1 VFFGGGNITAR
12 LAELLLSLP
21 AVLWAITFHEFCH
34 GYAAMKLG
42 DPTAKMDG
50 RLSLNPL
57 HHLDPIGAL
66 CLLLFRFGWAKP
78 VPINPGYFKH
88 PRRDMALVSLAGAA
102 GNILTAFVCA
112 QFVKLF
118 PVLFQTY
125 AAQQF
130 ILIMIYMNVGLA
142 AFNLLPIP
150 PLDGSR
156 VLYVMLPYKYLNVYY
171 TMERY
176 GMFVIVGLMI
186 LGVIPVL
193 MSPLMRLIL
202 NIIL

>member
-1 VFFGGGNITAR
+1 
-12 LAELLLSLP
+12 
-21 AVLWAITFHEFCH
+21 
-34 GYAAMKLG
+34 MKLG

-112 QFVKLF
+112 QFVAF
-118 PVLFQTY
+118 PR
-125 AAQQF
+125 
-130 ILIMIYMNVGLA
+130 
-142 AFNLLPIP
+142 AFPDLCRTAVYTHNDLHERGACSIQPSADT

-186 LGVIPVL
+186 PE
-193 MSPLMRLIL
+193 
-202 NIIL
+202 

>member
-1 VFFGGGNITAR
+1 MTAR

>member
-1 VFFGGGNITAR
+1 MFFGGGNITAR
-12 LAELLLSLP
+12 IAELLLSLP
-21 AVLWAITFHEFCH
+21 AVLWAITFHEFCN

-42 DPTAKMDG
+42 DPTAKLDG
-50 RLSLNPL
+50 RLSLNPM
-57 HHLDPIGAL
+57 HHLDPLGAL
-66 CLLLFRFGWAKP
+66 SLLLFRFGWAKP
-78 VPINPGYFKH
+78 VPINPGYFKN
-88 PRRDMALVSLAGAA
+88 PRRDMVIVSLAGAG

-112 QFVKLF
+112 QLVKFF

-156 VLYVMLPYKYLNVYY
+156 ILYVLLPYKYMHIYY
-171 TMERY
+171 TLEKY
-176 GMFVIVGLMI
+176 GMFVILGLI
-186 LGVIPVL
+186 VLGVIPVL
-193 MSPLMRLIL
+193 MNPLMTLIL
-202 NIIL
+202 SIIM

>member
-1 VFFGGGNITAR
+1 MFFGGGNITAR

>member
-1 VFFGGGNITAR
+1 MFFGGGDMAVRI
-12 LAELLLSLP
+12 AELLLSLP

-57 HHLDPIGAL
+57 HHLDPVGAL

-88 PRRDMALVSLAGAA
+88 PRRDMVIVSLAGAA

-112 QFVKLF
+112 QLVKFF
-118 PVLFQTY
+118 PSLFQSY
-125 AAQQF
+125 VAQQF

-142 AFNLLPIP
+142 AFNLIPIP

-156 VLYVMLPYKYLNVYY
+156 VLYVFLPYKYMNAYY
-171 TMERY
+171 NLERY
-176 GMFVIVGLMI
+176 GMFILLGLML
-186 LGVIPVL
+186 LGLLPYI
-193 MSPLMRLIL
+193 MRPFMALIL
-202 NIIL
+202 NLIL

>member
-1 VFFGGGNITAR
+1 MTAR

-78 VPINPGYFKH
+78 VPINPGYFMN

-112 QFVKLF
+112 QLVKLF
-118 PVLFQTY
+118 PALFQTY

-156 VLYVMLPYKYLNVYY
+156 VLYVMLPYKYMHIYY
-171 TMERY
+171 TLERY
-176 GMFVIVGLMI
+176 GMFVIVALMI

-193 MSPLMRLIL
+193 MNPLMRLIL
-202 NIIL
+202 NVIL

>member
-1 VFFGGGNITAR
+1 
-12 LAELLLSLP
+12 
-21 AVLWAITFHEFCH
+21 
-34 GYAAMKLG
+34 MKLG

>member
-1 VFFGGGNITAR
+1 MFFGGGNITAR

-88 PRRDMALVSLAGAA
+88 PRSDMALVSLAGAA

>member
-1 VFFGGGNITAR
+1 MFFGGGNITAR

-66 CLLLFRFGWAKP
+66 CLILFRFGWAKP

-150 PLDGSR
+150 RLTGR
-156 VLYVMLPYKYLNVYY
+156 VYCMSCSHTN
-171 TMERY
+171 TS
-176 GMFVIVGLMI
+176 MFITRWKDMGCL
-186 LGVIPVL
+186 
-193 MSPLMRLIL
+193 SSSD
-202 NIIL
+202 

>member
-1 VFFGGGNITAR
+1 MFFGGGNITAR

-66 CLLLFRFGWAKP
+66 CRLRFRFGWAKP

-88 PRRDMALVSLAGAA
+88 PRRDMAFVSLAGAA

>member
-1 VFFGGGNITAR
+1 MFFGGGNITAR

-42 DPTAKMDG
+42 DPTAQRDG

-78 VPINPGYFKH
+78 VPINPGYFKN
-88 PRRDMALVSLAGAA
+88 PRRDMVIVSLAGAA

-112 QFVKLF
+112 QLVKLF
-118 PVLFQTY
+118 PAFFQTY

-156 VLYVMLPYKYLNVYY
+156 VLYVMLPYKYMNIYY
-171 TMERY
+171 TLERY
-176 GMFVIVGLMI
+176 GMFVIVALMI